1 MQNLHRA
8 ARIAAISIG
17 LGATAPIAAQ
27 IAVSAND
34 NKAVLENGVVKV
46 VPNPRP
52 DTISVISLAT
62 RPPVMIGEIEA
73 PASVVGPPVSVA
85 IAPDES
91 IALVTSAMKIS
102 PADPAKQVPDNRMS
116 VIDLTTRPPKV
127 LAVVEAGLGAAGV
140 SINRAGNL
148 ALVADRSAGTVS
160 VFTIAGKTV
169 APAGK
174 VDLGAPASGPSH
186 VAISADG
193 RTALVTRDNDHKISV
208 LAIDGTNVTY
218 TKRDINAG
226 LRPYGLDICAPGNIA
241 VVANIGVGQGDND
254 TISVI
259 DLTLKPPRV
268 IETVTVGQTPEG
280 IKCSPDG
287 AYVAVVVMNGSNK
300 PADSPFHNANG
311 KVVLYQVN
319 GKMLQKFAEAPIGNW
334 SQGVAFGGGQ
344 LLVQNMVQREIQVFQ
359 IGTNG
364 LFDTGHRIKVSGGP
378 AGIRTAER

>member
-1 MQNLHRA
+1 MQALRFAVCA
-8 ARIAAISIG
+8 AGLVCAAS
-17 LGATAPIAAQ
+17 ASAQ

-52 DTISVISLAT
+52 DTVTLINLASS
-62 RPPVMIGEIEA
+62 PPVMIGEVEA
-73 PASVVGPPVSVA
+73 PASVVGPPLSVA

-102 PADPAKQVPDNRMS
+102 PADPTKQVPDNRMS
-116 VIDLTTRPPKV
+116 VIDLTARPPKV

-169 APAGK
+169 TPAGK
-174 VDLGAPASGPSH
+174 VDLGAPNSGPSH
-186 VAISADG
+186 VVISPDG

-218 TKRDINAG
+218 TKRDLNAG
-226 LRPYGLDICAPGNIA
+226 LRPYGIDICAPGNIA
-241 VVANIGVGQGDND
+241 VVANIGLGQGDHD
-254 TISVI
+254 TVSVI
-259 DLTLKPPRV
+259 DLTLKPVRV
-268 IETVTVGQTPEG
+268 VETITVGQTPEG

-287 AYVAVVVMNGSNK
+287 SFVAVVVMNGSNK
-300 PADSPFHNANG
+300 PASSPFYNANG
-311 KVVLYQVN
+311 KLVLYQVN
-319 GKMLQKFAEAPIGNW
+319 GKTLMKYAEAPIGNW

-344 LLVQNMVQREIQVFQ
+344 VLVQNMVQREIQVFRLD
-359 IGTNG
+359 TKG
-364 LFDTGHRIKVSGGP
+364 LFDTGTRLKMSGGP